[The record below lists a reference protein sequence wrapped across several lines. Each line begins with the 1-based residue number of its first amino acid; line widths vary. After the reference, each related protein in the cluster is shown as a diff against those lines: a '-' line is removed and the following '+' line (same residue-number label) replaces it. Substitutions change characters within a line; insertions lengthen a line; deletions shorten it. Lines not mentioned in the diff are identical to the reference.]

1 VQFLLLYQRVE
12 QYLRQALEKPQ
23 QAWLELQKQGL
34 LVLVLQEQAL
44 PEQVLALQ
52 EQGQQVLR
60 QAQRLFQD

>member
-1 VQFLLLYQRVE
+1 MQFLLLYQRVE